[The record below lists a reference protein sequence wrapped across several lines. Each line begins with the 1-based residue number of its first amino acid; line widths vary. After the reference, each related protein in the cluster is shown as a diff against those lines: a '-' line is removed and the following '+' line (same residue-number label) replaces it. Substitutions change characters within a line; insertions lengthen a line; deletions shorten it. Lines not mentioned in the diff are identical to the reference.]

1 MGDAR
6 EHILVREHILLREHI
21 LARELRNRCTGDAE
35 GTGTRMEDARGD
47 AGGKCEGEHA
57 LLF

>member
-1 MGDAR
+1 MRDAR

-21 LARELRNRCTGDAE
+21 LVRELRDRCTGDAE
-35 GTGTRMEDARGD
+35 GGGTSMEDATGD